1 MLTELKTF
9 LHVAR
14 LGSFAA
20 AASRV
25 NLTQSAVS
33 GQIRRLEDALGFPLF
48 DRSGRAVSL
57 NRNGKRVLA
66 GAETVVAA
74 FQKLSDMTDENVAPV
89 VLRVGTISSAHGL
102 LTRAMQ
108 TFRRDFPHVQL
119 RIVPDISLRLLDKVD
134 TGEIDVALMVRPPFG
149 IPSALAWSPVVRQR
163 YRLIKPA
170 DMPGDDWRTLV
181 LTQPFVRYERTSFG
195 GRAVDLFLRR
205 CNLVANDHVEMDD
218 IVAIRDMVE
227 AGLGVA
233 IIPVDDDA
241 VMPPGV
247 VTLPLGDDVFYRELG
262 LMTGRQSTP
271 AHLDALISTLVH
283 R

>member
-33 GQIRRLEDALGFPLF
+33 GQIRRLEDALGFRLF
-48 DRSGRAVSL
+48 DRSGRAVTL
-57 NRNGKRVLA
+57 NRNGQRVLA
-66 GAETVVAA
+66 RAEAVIAA
-74 FQKLSDMTDENVAPV
+74 FQKLSDTTDDDAAPV

-102 LTRAMQ
+102 LARTMQ

-119 RIVPDISLRLLDKVD
+119 RIVPDISLRLLDRVD
-134 TGEIDVALMVRPPFG
+134 TGEIDAALMVLPPFG

-170 DMPGDDWRTLV
+170 NMPGDDWRTLV
-181 LTQPFVRYERTSFG
+181 LTQPFIRYERTSFG

-205 CNLVANDHVEMDD
+205 HDLAANDYVEMDD
-218 IVAIRDMVE
+218 IIAIHDMVE

-233 IIPVDDDA
+233 IIPLSGDDA
-241 VMPPGV
+241 MSTGV
-247 VTLPLGDDVFYRELG
+247 VALSLGDDVFYRELG
-262 LMTGRQSTP
+262 LMTGRQSMP
-271 AHLDALISTLVH
+271 DHLDALISALV
-283 R
+283 RG